1 MAEILVYN
9 FGDIDLNTI
18 VYDSPEKRNRGFF
31 SNISINNDNLYLEFN
46 AIKTSDLVS
55 LDNNKILELDINLN
69 PDLLFFNQFDEQF
82 KNVAFSNKEEWFNTE
97 IPKEVIDDFY
107 TPLIY
112 DNQFRASLLE
122 DDLINV
128 TNFKGDTIDYNS
140 IENGEQVSIVLLLSG
155 LRFLKKQ
162 FYCDVEVKQIVKVN
176 NYQLVDYDSMDE
188 LEEDEIQYDDDQLE
202 QLDLENSE
210 VIDLE
215 VQHIEDELPTETE
228 VTDEVKDEI
237 YKELQ
242 LKLEQRQ
249 NAEKDRITSYSDF
262 GKENLLQQTS
272 EVEKLQNKKDNR

>member
-1 MAEILVYN
+1 MTEILVYN
-9 FGDIDLNTI
+9 FEDIDFDKL
-18 VYDSPEKRNRGFF
+18 VYASPEKKKPAGFF
-31 SNISINNDNLYLEFN
+31 SNILINNDNLYLEFN

-69 PDLLFFNQFDEQF
+69 PDLLFFHQFDENF
-82 KNVAFSNKEEWFNTE
+82 KNTAFNNKEQWFNTE

-140 IENGEQVSIVLLLSG
+140 IENGEQISLVIHLTG

-162 FYCDVEVKQIVKVN
+162 FYCNVEIKQIVKVN
-176 NYQLVDYDSMDE
+176 NYQLVDYDSMEEEAEISFDE
-188 LEEDEIQYDDDQLE
+188 ENLDN
-202 QLDLENSE
+202 LDLENSE
-210 VIDLE
+210 IIDLE
-215 VQHIEDELPTETE
+215 VNNIEDELSGPE
-228 VTDEVKDEI
+228 EVKDEI

-249 NAEKDRITSYSDF
+249 NAEKELEILRLQISE
-262 GKENLLQQTS
+262 KENLLQQTNQ
-272 EVEKLQNKKDNR
+272 EVEQLQNKK

>member
-1 MAEILVYN
+1 MTEILVYN
-9 FGDIDLNTI
+9 FDDIDFDKI
-18 VYDSPEKRNRGFF
+18 VYASPVKKKPAGFF
-31 SNISINNDNLYLEFN
+31 SDISINNDNLYLEFN

-69 PDLLFFNQFDEQF
+69 PDLLFFNQFDESF
-82 KNVAFSNKEEWFNTE
+82 KNIAFNNKEQWFNTE

-140 IENGEQVSIVLLLSG
+140 IENGEQISLVIHLTG

-162 FYCDVEVKQIVKVN
+162 FYCNVEIKQVVKVN
-176 NYQLVDYDSMDE
+176 NYQLVDYDSI
-188 LEEDEIQYDDDQLE
+188 EEDADISLDEEHFD

-215 VQHIEDELPTETE
+215 VKNIEEELPSPE
-228 VTDEVKDEI
+228 EVKDEI

-249 NAEKDRITSYSDF
+249 NAERDLEQLRMQISE
-262 GKENLLQQTS
+262 KENLLRQTNT
-272 EVEKLQNKKDNR
+272 EVEELQNKK

>member
-9 FGDIDLNTI
+9 FSDIDLNTI
-18 VYDSPEKRNRGFF
+18 VYDSPEKRNKFF

-128 TNFKGDTIDYNS
+128 TNFKGDTKIIILLKMENKYQSFYTCLVLNS
-140 IENGEQVSIVLLLSG
+140 
-155 LRFLKKQ
+155 
-162 FYCDVEVKQIVKVN
+162 
-176 NYQLVDYDSMDE
+176 
-188 LEEDEIQYDDDQLE
+188 
-202 QLDLENSE
+202 
-210 VIDLE
+210 
-215 VQHIEDELPTETE
+215 
-228 VTDEVKDEI
+228 
-237 YKELQ
+237 
-242 LKLEQRQ
+242 
-249 NAEKDRITSYSDF
+249 
-262 GKENLLQQTS
+262 
-272 EVEKLQNKKDNR
+272 